1 MTRRLGAAD
10 VALAAELAGLSFP
23 DEDLAALAE
32 ALDAHLA
39 FVAPMLAAR
48 FDDLDPA
55 LTHDP
60 RWRD

>member
-1 MTRRLGAAD
+1 MATRLAPAD
-10 VALAAELAGLSFP
+10 VALLAELVGLRFP
-23 DEDLAALAE
+23 TEDLAPLAE

-39 FVAPMLAAR
+39 FVAPLLHA
-48 FDDLDPA
+48 DLEDVNPS